1 MKPLVKLLSVS
12 MPRAGHH
19 AVEMVMKGLLHDK
32 FAYCE
37 FYTIPGCC
45 KMIPCARTAEHAAA
59 GALVFMQKTH
69 DHNLTDPIP
78 TSVDGILVQIREP
91 VARALSNYELDVRKL
106 GPRHSPAYLQFSL
119 GMEAAYSNAF
129 FKKWCL
135 LKNDRVF
142 VVRYEDLVRD
152 PPAYFQSIFS
162 KFSLPESYFDEGA
175 INRMQGKSSG
185 GNFKFKL
192 RDPLRSKYYDEG
204 YFRQY
209 AALVGPPAALGGY
222 EELAIEPS
230 SPESASINL
239 SYAAFGA
246 LYSGNYLRA
255 LDAFTAYLALS
266 DAHFCGLFN
275 RALIYR
281 RLGKN
286 ADAERDLQRL
296 LEIDDSFEAAYFALA
311 EYQDGENGRRSQE
324 TLRRCLARSPDAAKA
339 HERMKLRFAHRPQ
352 LVPDYTPQ
360 ASPILAK
367 EDVITAFRFILGR
380 EPASESVVREHQAAG
395 SIAALRAIL
404 FRSTEFASI
413 YEKIKGPK

>member
-1 MKPLVKLLSVS
+1 

-19 AVEMVMKGLLHDK
+19 AIEMVLKGLFHDK

-45 KMIPCARTAEHAAA
+45 KMIPCARAAEYAAA

-78 TSVDGILVQIREP
+78 ASVDGILVQVREP
-91 VARALSNYELDVRKL
+91 VARALSNYELDVVKL

-129 FKKWCL
+129 FKKWCA
-135 LKNDRVF
+135 LKNDDRVL

-152 PPAYFQSIFS
+152 PPAYFSSVFS
-162 KFSLPESYFDEGA
+162 KFSLPESYFDEAA

-192 RDPLRSKYYDEG
+192 RDPLHSKYYDEG

-209 AALVGPPAALGGY
+209 SALVGPPASLGGY
-222 EELAIEPS
+222 EDHAVEPS
-230 SPESASINL
+230 SSGSSAINL
-239 SYAAFGA
+239 SYVAFGA

-255 LDAFTAYLALS
+255 LDAFTAYLALT
-266 DAHFCGLFN
+266 DAHFCGLFH
-275 RALIYR
+275 RSLVYR

-286 ADAERDLQRL
+286 AEAERDLRRL

-311 EYQDGENGRRSQE
+311 ELQDSDSGRRAQE
-324 TLRRCLARSPDAAKA
+324 TLTRCLARSPDAAKT
-339 HERMKLRFAHRPQ
+339 HERMRLRFARRPQ
-352 LVPDYTPQ
+352 LIPDYTPP

-380 EPASESVVREHQAAG
+380 EPASESVVKAHQAAG
-395 SIAALRAIL
+395 SIEALRTIL
-404 FRSTEFASI
+404 IKSAEFRSI
-413 YEKIKGPK
+413 YEKITRAK